1 MIDKLVDALETASTE
16 LLASGHKPTIQQ
28 QKKLKTASKNLQD
41 FVDRA
46 DRISAACLVV
56 HDDGS
61 VTTEYEPVAEPV
73 LEVTAEGL
81 ELTAGERLSTVLKR
95 KRAEKG
101 MTQAEVAANMPISE
115 DTYRR
120 IENGWDYELPDDILE
135 SLASHLGMAKEEVVR
150 MYTLD
155 KTSPVVS
162 SGSVPARY

>member
-1 MIDKLVDALETASTE
+1 
-16 LLASGHKPTIQQ
+16 
-28 QKKLKTASKNLQD
+28 
-41 FVDRA
+41 
-46 DRISAACLVV
+46 
-56 HDDGS
+56 
-61 VTTEYEPVAEPV
+61 
-73 LEVTAEGL
+73 
-81 ELTAGERLSTVLKR
+81 
-95 KRAEKG
+95 